1 MWGGRFDAPPDPRVQ
16 RFTESIS
23 FDWRLLDADL
33 RVADAHA
40 AMLRARGL
48 ISAKDLAAI
57 RRGVAS
63 IRRDGEARK
72 LVFDESLEDI
82 HTHVEHWLRERVGAA
97 ADKLHTARSRNDL
110 VSTDLRL
117 WMQDAAT
124 ALLAELRALVRSLA
138 KLAARNVD
146 AIMPGY
152 THLQRAQPVTFAH
165 VVLGYAE
172 MLLRDRERIRDAAGR
187 ANRSPLGAGAI
198 AGTTLPITRA
208 STARALGFSGT
219 LENSID
225 AVSDRDFVA
234 EFVGALAILAV
245 HLSRIG
251 EDLVLW
257 STTEFGFVAMS
268 DAVTTGSSLMPQK
281 RNPDVAELVRGK
293 AARVIGAHVALLTL
307 QKGLPLAYNR
317 DLQEDKEAC
326 FDAFDSTLAS
336 VECLQVVFESL
347 TVRVDRM
354 RDAARDPALLATDL
368 AEALVLRGV
377 PFRKAHETVGRAVRT
392 AETGRSTRFAVP
404 GLTASEVDVILDPAR
419 SVRRRHL
426 ATSIDRV
433 RGLVARESEWR
444 VGARSDKA

>member
-16 RFTESIS
+16 SFTESIS

-33 RVADAHA
+33 RVAEAHA
-40 AMLRARGL
+40 AMLKARGF
-48 ISAKDLAAI
+48 ISVKELAAI

-63 IRRDGEARK
+63 IRRDAEARK
-72 LVFDESLEDI
+72 LVFDTALEDI
-82 HTHVEHWLRERVGAA
+82 HTHVEHWLRERSGAA
-97 ADKLHTARSRNDL
+97 ADKLHTGRSRNDL

-117 WMQDAAT
+117 WIRDAAE
-124 ALLAELRALVRSLA
+124 ALLEEIRALVSTLA
-138 KLAARNVD
+138 KIAEKTTD
-146 AIMPGY
+146 AILPGY
-152 THLQRAQPVTFAH
+152 THMQRAQPVTFAH
-165 VVLGYAE
+165 VVLAYAE
-172 MLLRDRERIRDAAGR
+172 GLLRDRERLRDAVGR

-198 AGTTLPITRA
+198 AGTTLAISRDA
-208 STARALGFSGT
+208 TARALGFAGV
-219 LENSID
+219 LENTID

-257 STTEFGFVAMS
+257 STTEFGFVSMN

-293 AARVIGAHVALLTL
+293 AARVIGANVALLAM

-326 FDAFDSTLAS
+326 FDAFDSALAS
-336 VECLQVVFESL
+336 VAALTVVFENL
-347 TVRVDRM
+347 TIRKDRM
-354 RDAARDPALLATDL
+354 REAAGDSALLATDL

-377 PFRKAHETVGRAVRT
+377 AFRTAHERVGAAVR
-392 AETGRSTRFAVP
+392 ASEAAGGGRLEVP
-404 GLTASEVDVILDPAR
+404 GLSETEVDAIVDPER
-419 SVRRRHL
+419 SV
-426 ATSIDRV
+426 AE
-433 RGLVARESEWR
+433 RGLGTSLRRVCRLLARDSEWR
-444 VGARSDKA
+444 VSLRSDKH